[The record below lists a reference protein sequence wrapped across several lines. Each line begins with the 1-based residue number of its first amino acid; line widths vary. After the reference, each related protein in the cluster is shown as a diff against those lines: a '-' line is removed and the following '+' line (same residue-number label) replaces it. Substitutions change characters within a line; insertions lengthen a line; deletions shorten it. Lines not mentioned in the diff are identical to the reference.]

1 VRRLQEDDIVADEKT
16 HMRFTATDVT
26 SYPRLSWRKEVF
38 GTRIPWA
45 HTVVADMYS
54 GLIGRKTAD
63 LASEETLA
71 DLEVVL
77 NQLGLFESVSRKSGV
92 VPALLLT

>member
-1 VRRLQEDDIVADEKT
+1 
-16 HMRFTATDVT
+16 MG
-26 SYPRLSWRKEVF
+26 S
-38 GTRIPWA
+38 
-45 HTVVADMYS
+45 
-54 GLIGRKTAD
+54 KTAD